1 MDSHGRSLL
10 KLINDQLR
18 QGNWERVRFLFERL
32 PKASQA
38 VSETLLSDLNDLT
51 FKDGFPLV
59 LTLLSKDHRLF
70 RPNVYRLA
78 SAKLYREPDTLSE
91 IIGGLSQEE
100 AEVLFHIM
108 AMLPREAQLQK
119 WNQTLIRCMR
129 PAWLPLWAEALLCAE
144 NPHARAALTLLS
156 RYPHPHTAKIAADAL
171 GLNDDTLETTHD
183 QADEPKTEVE
193 VEAEANQAPLIF
205 VVDDSRTIL
214 AMVSRLIKK
223 LGFQVQSFHHPPDA
237 LEALPTTCP
246 DLVLTD
252 LNMPECDG
260 TELARR
266 IRMAPVK
273 QPPTVIL
280 MTTPNENPNVQHLED
295 AGIKQVIFKPINKNV
310 LQMTLSEHLNIAQPL

>member
-1 MDSHGRSLL
+1 MDSHERSLL
-10 KLINDQLR
+10 KLIHDQLR
-18 QGNWERVRFLFERL
+18 QGQWERVRFLFEHL

-38 VSETLLSDLNDLT
+38 ASETLLADLNDLA

-78 SAKLYREPDTLSE
+78 SARLYREPDTLDE
-91 IIGGLSQEE
+91 VIGGLNQAE

-108 AMLPREAQLQK
+108 AMLPREGQLQK
-119 WNQTLIRCMR
+119 WNQTLIRCVR
-129 PAWLPLWAEALLCAE
+129 PSWLPLWAEALLCAE
-144 NPHARAALTLLS
+144 NPHTRAPLTLLS
-156 RYPHPHTAKIAADAL
+156 RHPHTLTAKIAADAL
-171 GLNDDTLETTHD
+171 GLSETALEAAGDLDAGTDTTL
-183 QADEPKTEVE
+183 
-193 VEAEANQAPLIF
+193 APLIF

-223 LGFQVQSFHHPPDA
+223 LGFQVQSFDHPPDA
-237 LEALPTTCP
+237 LDQMAKTCP
-246 DLVLTD
+246 ELVLTD

-266 IRMAPVK
+266 IRMVPL
-273 QPPTVIL
+273 QRPPTVIL
-280 MTTPNENPNVQHLED
+280 MTTPNENPSPQFLED

-310 LQMTLSEHLNIAQPL
+310 LQMTLSEHLNTPQPL

>member
-1 MDSHGRSLL
+1 MDPHERSLL

-18 QGNWERVRFLFERL
+18 QGNWERVRFLLERL

-38 VSETLLSDLNDLT
+38 VSETLLADLNDLA

-78 SAKLYREPDTLSE
+78 SARLYREPDTLSE
-91 IIGGLSQEE
+91 IISGMSQEE

-144 NPHARAALTLLS
+144 NPHTRAALTQLS
-156 RYPHPHTAKIAADAL
+156 RHPHPHTAKIAADAL
-171 GLNDDTLETTHD
+171 GLNDDTLEATHN
-183 QADEPKTEVE
+183 QADESNA
-193 VEAEANQAPLIF
+193 AEDENDTKQAPLIF

-223 LGFQVQSFHHPPDA
+223 LGYQVQSFHHPPDA
-237 LEALPTTCP
+237 LEQLPKACP

-266 IRMAPVK
+266 ICMAPLK
-273 QPPTVIL
+273 RPPTVIL

-310 LQMTLSEHLNIAQPL
+310 LQMTLSEHLNLAQPF